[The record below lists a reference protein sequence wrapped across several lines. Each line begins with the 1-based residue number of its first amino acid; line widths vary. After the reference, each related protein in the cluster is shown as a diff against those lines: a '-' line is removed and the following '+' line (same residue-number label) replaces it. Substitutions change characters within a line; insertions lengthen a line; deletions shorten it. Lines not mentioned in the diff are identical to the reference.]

1 MASTM
6 AVNAHCARV
15 RVNKK
20 TLLSAKRG
28 AFNGGA
34 KAMMP
39 ARAGAK
45 ARGTATITAAGSA
58 FIPEEFQSSKKE
70 RKVLMPGDPEFE
82 RAKGVSGLSAQQID
96 MMGLGPDQA
105 FRRPEV
111 DPFSISARASYRN
124 EMPCEANGGPASM
137 VTAMAGSGGGGFTM
151 SAGYGGGSGGAGPPP
166 DLPSLLL
173 NARIVYIGMP
183 LLPAVTELVVA
194 ELLFLNYEQNDR
206 PGYMYIMSGGS
217 INEKG
222 EAVGVDSEAYAILDT
237 MRYIRPKMHTVA
249 VGKCFGNAAMLLA
262 AGDKGCRHA
271 LPNAQIMTHP
281 PKLNRTFDTSVNVQI
296 RANEIEVCEDTYMGF
311 MSEFSGKPIEQVKK
325 DLDRRRYFTPQQ
337 AIDYGLIDHV
347 IQKGS
352 DVFERK
358 DYEAQLAADQAA
370 GYGRQAPAQNERK
383 SWAER

>member
-1 MASTM
+1 M

-20 TLLSAKRG
+20 TLLSAKKG

-34 KAMMP
+34 KAIMP

-151 SAGYGGGSGGAGPPP
+151 SAGGGGSGGAGPPP
-166 DLPSLLL
+166 TFPPSSSTRASSTSACPYSPPSPSSLWPSSSSSTTS
-173 NARIVYIGMP
+173 RTIVRATCTSCP
-183 LLPAVTELVVA
+183 
-194 ELLFLNYEQNDR
+194 
-206 PGYMYIMSGGS
+206 
-217 INEKG
+217 G
-222 EAVGVDSEAYAILDT
+222 EASARRRSSWRGLGGV
-237 MRYIRPKMHTVA
+237 RHPRH
-249 VGKCFGNAAMLLA
+249 
-262 AGDKGCRHA
+262 HA
-271 LPNAQIMTHP
+271 LHP
-281 PKLNRTFDTSVNVQI
+281 P
-296 RANEIEVCEDTYMGF
+296 
-311 MSEFSGKPIEQVKK
+311 
-325 DLDRRRYFTPQQ
+325 
-337 AIDYGLIDHV
+337 
-347 IQKGS
+347 
-352 DVFERK
+352 
-358 DYEAQLAADQAA
+358 
-370 GYGRQAPAQNERK
+370 
-383 SWAER
+383 